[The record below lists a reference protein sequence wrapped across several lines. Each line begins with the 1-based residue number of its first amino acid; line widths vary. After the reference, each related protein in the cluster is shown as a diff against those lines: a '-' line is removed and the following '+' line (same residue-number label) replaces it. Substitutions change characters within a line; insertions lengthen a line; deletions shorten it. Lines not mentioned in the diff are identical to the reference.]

1 MANNFGGFGKKA
13 EYNFDNPEQINKLL
27 EDDTSGNDKEDAG
40 IKGSLHDDTKE
51 AVVNDNVNNTDNT
64 GISDKNVDD
73 AVKDSVVEPDAD
85 DTKKCEELVETCEQ
99 TSCENSETSSDQDL
113 SKNDD
118 NEALN
123 KDTVASCENSEAQ
136 PVENDEHSE
145 VAAETPT
152 IDDDIPDA
160 GLEQLENNDNTD
172 DAESK
177 TDDDSE
183 TSSETE
189 SKTDADSAV
198 TDDSVDSTAKEL
210 GVVDAEFK
218 PASEAEK
225 KAVSRKTILIACIA
239 LLCTVLGAVY
249 VMWSSTK
256 TPEPSDTVVDNI
268 DGTNS
273 SVDFVP
279 TEPDSATGAGKE
291 DSTNTS
297 EGGDTSGS
305 GDTST
310 SGDID
315 ADTKPGGAIDTRFFG
330 NGTVVEDPTNY
341 NGKYVASDIGDYVDI
356 GYYVDES
363 GALVDSS
370 TKETK
375 SETDLDCAYSANN
388 GYLTVDNVWFGNDD
402 IGKPGTKTLYCDGTT
417 KISVAKFTNN
427 SNKDGTVT
435 LYVGSTSEIGSI
447 RVYDIYVNSELCQY
461 SRDVSYSNSKVDF
474 VTVNW
479 ENVYYSGN
487 NNLDAFTLSVVVVGE
502 DGSTLAKI
510 DNVSIIAYI
519 K

>member
-13 EYNFDNPEQINKLL
+13 EYNFDNPDQINKLL
-27 EDDTSGNDKEDAG
+27 EDDASDNNKEDAD

-51 AVVNDNVNNTDNT
+51 AVVNDNVNNADNT
-64 GISDKNVDD
+64 DISDKNVED
-73 AVKDSVVEPDAD
+73 AINDSVVEHDAD
-85 DTKKCEELVETCEQ
+85 DTKNSEEPVESCKQ
-99 TSCENSETSSDQDL
+99 TSCENSETSSDQGS

-123 KDTVASCENSEAQ
+123 KDAEASCENSDAQ
-136 PVENDEHSE
+136 LVENDEPSE
-145 VAAETPT
+145 IADAAST
-152 IDDDIPDA
+152 ISEDA
-160 GLEQLENNDNTD
+160 HDTGLEQLESNSSTD
-172 DAESK
+172 DTESM
-177 TDDDSE
+177 TDTDSE
-183 TSSETE
+183 SSCETE
-189 SKTDADSAV
+189 SKASADSGV
-198 TDDSVDSTAKEL
+198 TNANVDSTAKEL
-210 GVVDAEFK
+210 GVVDADFK

-225 KAVSRKTILIACIA
+225 KAVSRKTILITCIA
-239 LLCTVLGAVY
+239 LLCVVFGAVY

-256 TPEPSDTVVDNI
+256 TPEPSDAVVDNI
-268 DGTNS
+268 DVNDS

-279 TEPDSATGAGKE
+279 TEPDSVTGTIGE
-291 DSTNTS
+291 DNTGTS
-297 EGGDTSGS
+297 EDGDTSGS

-315 ADTKPGGAIDTRFFG
+315 ADVKPGGAVDNRFFG
-330 NGTVVEDPTNY
+330 NGKVVEDHTNY

-375 SETDLDCAYSANN
+375 SETDLDGAYSANN

-402 IGKPGTKTLYCDGTT
+402 IGKPGAKTLYCDGTT

-435 LYVGSTSEIGSI
+435 LYVGSTSEVGSI

-474 VTVNW
+474 VPVNW

-487 NNLDAFTLSVVVVGE
+487 NNLNAFTISVIVVGA

-510 DNVSIIAYI
+510 DNVSIIDYI